1 MENLITF
8 NKYLKKFKTNKVGPI
23 SFDIHKSKITAILGS
38 SGSGKTVILNSL
50 LGIIKKYKGKIII
63 NNINRKS
70 HSYHKSNRVIGYY
83 TQMDFSLH
91 DISAFNFLKDTGLV
105 MGIKKSKIN
114 KKVKYWIG
122 SILIFEIIGKKN

>member
-8 NKYLKKFKTNKVGPI
+8 NKYLKKFKTNKVGLI

-50 LGIIKKYKGKIII
+50 LGIIKKYKGKITT

-70 HSYHKSNRVIGYY
+70 HSDHKLNCVIVYY
-83 TQMDFSLH
+83 TQMDFYYM
-91 DISAFNFLKDTGLV
+91 IFQF
-105 MGIKKSKIN
+105 
-114 KKVKYWIG
+114 
-122 SILIFEIIGKKN
+122 LIF